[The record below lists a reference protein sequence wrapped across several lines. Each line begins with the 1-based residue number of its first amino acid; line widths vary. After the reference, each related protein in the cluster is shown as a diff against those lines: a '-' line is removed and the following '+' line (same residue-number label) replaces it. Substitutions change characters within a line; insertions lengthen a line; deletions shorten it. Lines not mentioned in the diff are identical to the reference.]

1 MQAFLRGE
9 GWVSIPM
16 PLRERLGLR
25 PGDVIDFDLE
35 TGGRI
40 VLRKIQ
46 SAHPELEQ
54 ASEGEPD
61 RFDLA
66 TGSAGPGPST
76 EEMMK
81 LLRGDPDE

>member
-1 MQAFLRGE
+1 MQAFMRGE
-9 GWVSIPM
+9 GWVSIPT
-16 PLRERLGLR
+16 PLRERLGLQ

-35 TGGRI
+35 DEGRL

-46 SAHPELEQ
+46 SAHPGQPAPEN
-54 ASEGEPD
+54 PD

-76 EEMMK
+76 DELMR
-81 LLRGDPDE
+81 LLRGEPEE